1 MWTPVTGESL
11 ICAREEDNAH
21 DRYAVAVLQ
30 HDTIVGHLPR
40 SVSTVCS
47 LFIRRSGSI
56 RCVIT
61 DRRRYSRDLPQGGM
75 EVPCKLHFL
84 GNESELKKIKS
95 YFAKVKAFTVET
107 TTQSDQS
114 TRPEKSIVKINDP
127 ACAVVKAELTFL
139 KAHPCS
145 YHDILPIPAE
155 QGDNLPSCSTSYIT
169 LPDDGS
175 CPVNELQDVWVTHD
189 DHSLSLPD
197 RVVIE
202 QGEHLTDKHMQ
213 MAQYLA
219 KKQFP
224 LAGGLRSTLLQQ
236 KGVKGQCTTNT
247 VQIVHCEKDDTGWWL
262 QQYFPRKVVS
272 ISIIHCLLG

>member
-1 MWTPVTGESL
+1 VWTPVTGESL

-114 TRPEKSIVKINDP
+114 TKPEKSIVKINDP
-127 ACAVVKAELTFL
+127 ACTVVKAEPTFL
-139 KAHPCS
+139 KVHPCS
-145 YHDILPIPAE
+145 DHDILPIPTK

-189 DHSLSLPD
+189 NHSLSLPD

-219 KKQFP
+219 KKTVSFGWWP
-224 LAGGLRSTLLQQ
+224 SIYTLAT
-236 KGVKGQCTTNT
+236 KGSEGS
-247 VQIVHCEKDDTGWWL
+247 VHC
-262 QQYFPRKVVS
+262 QYSTDCP
-272 ISIIHCLLG
+272 L